1 MTIVGRIGSDYSEF
15 TSLNNNRY
23 IRYSIASQ
31 PRRDSPTNWYNIT
44 VFNENQIN
52 FLTNYVRKGY
62 VSLDLAFTLFF
73 FSFPTIT
80 NNSFAHVQ
88 HISDTLFSFVS
99 YYSMILFFFFIFF
112 CLLSALVY
120 VEADAANFVY
130 EKEDGTRGTRLSLVQ
145 KEISLL
151 KNASKPEDTA
161 AAPASA
167 TNQEVES

>member
-99 YYSMILFFFFIFF
+99 YYSMILFFFFYFF
-112 CLLSALVY
+112 LSSQCP
-120 VEADAANFVY
+120 
-130 EKEDGTRGTRLSLVQ
+130 SLR
-145 KEISLL
+145 
-151 KNASKPEDTA
+151 
-161 AAPASA
+161 
-167 TNQEVES
+167 